1 MPEETESNMA
11 VCVRRACKSYGS
23 LKVLQELDMNVPSGN
38 MYVRFATIAIG
49 PDLRSPSFFLYHT
62 HSYGLLGSSGCGKTT
77 LLRCILGRLLLSSG
91 HVTVLGKAPGAKGH
105 QVPGRDVGY
114 MPQVYYTAFNL
125 LAF

>member
-1 MPEETESNMA
+1 MEEGVQEEMESSMA

-38 MYVRFATIAIG
+38 MYVQFATIA
-49 PDLRSPSFFLYHT
+49 DLRSPSFSPYHT

-77 LLRCILGRLLLSSG
+77 LLRCILGRLSLASG
-91 HVTVLGKAPGAKGH
+91 HVTVLGKAPGAMGH

-114 MPQVYYTAFNL
+114 MPQV
-125 LAF
+125 